1 VAGRHGVELRL
12 ADLEL
17 LLTQRQ
23 TQIED
28 LQQREGLLHER
39 REAQL
44 QHQQLQQDL
53 QALRVKAEQERVA
66 QESYVRGLED
76 RAYREVD
83 RAREE
88 GKAITAQFKEAGRH
102 VEQLQRRLESLQTE
116 LNQMLQ
122 RAAAQQAR
130 ADTLEQQLMQ
140 LRQAAANKRKP
151 RSRKPAASMSVP

>member
-1 VAGRHGVELRL
+1 MAGRHGVELRL

-130 ADTLEQQLMQ
+130 ADTLEQQLM
-140 LRQAAANKRKP
+140 
-151 RSRKPAASMSVP
+151 